1 MMFFWFAQEKPQQ
14 LGVWT
19 INRFTTF
26 HTWDMPELCPWAGDT
41 LMICSCLSVLFF
53 FNCLWLV
60 VISPSVSMFVVSTP
74 GLLPCY
80 AFFQILCMFLSVTL
94 QLFRRMRI
102 VMANRIVPT
111 CGWLMKLEEFEAQT
125 KWNINEKWEGMLL
138 VNLSH
143 RHGMAPEC
151 RQCI

>member
-1 MMFFWFAQEKPQQ
+1 MMFFWFAQEKPPQ

-26 HTWDMPELCPWAGDT
+26 HTWDMPELCPWAGDN

-53 FNCLWLV
+53 FNCRWLV
-60 VISPSVSMFVVSTP
+60 VISPSVPMFVVFTP

-80 AFFQILCMFLSVTL
+80 AFFQILSVFLSVTL
-94 QLFRRMRI
+94 QLFRRMRMA
-102 VMANRIVPT
+102 MANRIVPT

-125 KWNINEKWEGMLL
+125 KWNINEKWERMLL
-138 VNLSH
+138 INLSH
-143 RHGMAPEC
+143 RHGMAAEC